1 MDVQVIFALMLTNK
15 ILASAGSIKV
25 SDVDI
30 FLKGGGA
37 LDINSVRK
45 KPKDWIPDGVWL
57 NIVALSNLEAFR
69 DIPDSVFRND
79 GLWRQW

>member
-1 MDVQVIFALMLTNK
+1 MLTNK
-15 ILASAGSIKV
+15 ILVSAKTIKA

-45 KPKDWIPDGVWL
+45 KPKEWIPDGIWL
-57 NIVALSNLEAFR
+57 NVVALSSMDTFK
-69 DIPDSVFRND
+69 DILDSVFRND
-79 GLWRQW
+79 GLWR